1 MAKSFNAKLNN
12 ILKIVTV
19 ALCVAVT
26 FVCVIAV
33 DKGVYDFTGRSA
45 NNDDSYV
52 RMIDVG
58 QGDSI
63 LLHSNGYSALIDTGP
78 AENSEDLI
86 SDLHALGIDVIDVLI
101 LSHLHIDHTGGV
113 TDLYDN
119 FQIENLILP
128 ELSTFSEGIYSA
140 QFAIDKMTRNGKGVY
155 SAKEGMEFSLGAI
168 DVEIVASYFDSD
180 NENNRSLIIKTFL
193 EGKSFLFTGDAE
205 KKTEKL
211 LIKEN
216 KNIDCDILKVAHHGS
231 NSSTVKDF
239 LESTTPE
246 IALISV
252 GKNNMYHHPH
262 YSTIKLLQ
270 DFGCKIYRT
279 DKNGS
284 ITVRV
289 ESGKINIE
297 TEK

>member
-86 SDLHALGIDVIDVLI
+86 SDLHTLGIDVIDVLI

-180 NENNRSLIIKTFL
+180 NENNRSLIIKALL

-262 YSTIKLLQ
+262 YATIKLLR
-270 DFGCKIYRT
+270 DFDCKIYRT
-279 DKNGS
+279 DKDGN
-284 ITVRV
+284 ITLRV
-289 ESGKINIE
+289 ENNKIKV
-297 TEK
+297 EKEK

>member
-113 TDLYDN
+113 TDLYEN

-180 NENNRSLIIKTFL
+180 NENNRSLIIKAFL

-216 KNIDCDILKVAHHGS
+216 KNIDCDVLKVAHHGS

-262 YSTIKLLQ
+262 YATIKLLR
-270 DFGCKIYRT
+270 DFDCKIYRT

>member
-180 NENNRSLIIKTFL
+180 NENNRSLIIKALL

-216 KNIDCDILKVAHHGS
+216 KNIDCDVLKVAHHGS

-252 GKNNMYHHPH
+252 GKNNIYHHPH
-262 YSTIKLLQ
+262 YSTIKLLR
-270 DFGCKIYRT
+270 DFDCKIYRT

>member
-86 SDLHALGIDVIDVLI
+86 SDLHALGIEVIDVLI

-155 SAKEGMEFSLGAI
+155 SAKEGMEFSLGNI

-180 NENNRSLIIKTFL
+180 NENNRSLIIKAFL

-216 KNIDCDILKVAHHGS
+216 KNIDCDVLKLSHHGS

-262 YSTIKLLQ
+262 YATIKLLR
-270 DFGCKIYRT
+270 DFDCKIYRT

-289 ESGKINIE
+289 ERGKINIE

>member
-1 MAKSFNAKLNN
+1 MAKSFNSKLNN

-113 TDLYDN
+113 TDLYNN

-128 ELSTFSEGIYSA
+128 GLSTFSEGIYSA

-155 SAKEGMEFSLGAI
+155 SAKEGMEFSLGEI

-180 NENNRSLIIKTFL
+180 NENNRSLIIKAL
-193 EGKSFLFTGDAE
+193 LDGKSFLFTGDAE

-262 YSTIKLLQ
+262 YATIKLLR
-270 DFGCKIYRT
+270 DFDCKIYRT

-284 ITVRV
+284 ITVKVVNNKIKV
-289 ESGKINIE
+289 EK
-297 TEK
+297 EK

>member
-113 TDLYDN
+113 TDLYEN

-180 NENNRSLIIKTFL
+180 NENNRSLIIKALL

-216 KNIDCDILKVAHHGS
+216 KNIDCDVLKVAHHGS

-262 YSTIKLLQ
+262 YATIKLLR
-270 DFGCKIYRT
+270 DFDCKIYRT